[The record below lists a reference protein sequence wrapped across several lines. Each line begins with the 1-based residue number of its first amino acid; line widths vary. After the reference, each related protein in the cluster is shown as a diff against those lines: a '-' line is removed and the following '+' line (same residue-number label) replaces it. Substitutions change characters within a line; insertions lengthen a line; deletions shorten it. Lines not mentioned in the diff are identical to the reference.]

1 MCWRLLWLSSIACKR
16 SMLDKLSIYKSRNH
30 CTINSLNHIGISI
43 QFMRKR
49 SNFRDSC
56 STLCGALTS
65 SVDFLKRAACM
76 TKPPRSAIKAT
87 ILRSITSMFERTSS
101 RELQVTALF
110 NFYSLLLSHNAEHS
124 GDLGMA
130 TKEPWKGRPAA
141 IGRVL
146 LRLVKGLFTLGF
158 YWAPNAECQLPI
170 LCASLTHCARN
181 QATE

>member
-1 MCWRLLWLSSIACKR
+1 
-16 SMLDKLSIYKSRNH
+16 
-30 CTINSLNHIGISI
+30 
-43 QFMRKR
+43 
-49 SNFRDSC
+49 
-56 STLCGALTS
+56 
-65 SVDFLKRAACM
+65 M
-76 TKPPRSAIKAT
+76 TKPPCSAIKAT

-110 NFYSLLLSHNAEHS
+110 NFYSLLLSNNAEHS

-158 YWAPNAECQLPI
+158 STPPNASCRLPARGSC
-170 LCASLTHCARN
+170 LAHCGRN

>member
-1 MCWRLLWLSSIACKR
+1 MIFFMQSSP
-16 SMLDKLSIYKSRNH
+16 
-30 CTINSLNHIGISI
+30 
-43 QFMRKR
+43 FMHL
-49 SNFRDSC
+49 F
-56 STLCGALTS
+56 
-65 SVDFLKRAACM
+65 
-76 TKPPRSAIKAT
+76 SAILDLTK
-87 ILRSITSMFERTSS
+87 ILFLGES
-101 RELQVTALF
+101 
-110 NFYSLLLSHNAEHS
+110 NAEHS

-170 LCASLTHCARN
+170 LCAILTHCARN

>member
-1 MCWRLLWLSSIACKR
+1 FFSQEIDSLVWRRPVLKIHHKVYFCSGREIEALIFEPSER
-16 SMLDKLSIYKSRNH
+16 
-30 CTINSLNHIGISI
+30 ISI
-43 QFMRKR
+43 CIIWPIHGIASEM
-49 SNFRDSC
+49 
-56 STLCGALTS
+56 
-65 SVDFLKRAACM
+65 
-76 TKPPRSAIKAT
+76 
-87 ILRSITSMFERTSS
+87 
-101 RELQVTALF
+101 
-110 NFYSLLLSHNAEHS
+110 HNAEHS

>member
-1 MCWRLLWLSSIACKR
+1 MSGLNPCSTAGLEEFCQALVFEAS
-16 SMLDKLSIYKSRNH
+16 NH
-30 CTINSLNHIGISI
+30 SLNVPCNVSG
-43 QFMRKR
+43 
-49 SNFRDSC
+49 
-56 STLCGALTS
+56 
-65 SVDFLKRAACM
+65 V
-76 TKPPRSAIKAT
+76 KA
-87 ILRSITSMFERTSS
+87 
-101 RELQVTALF
+101 
-110 NFYSLLLSHNAEHS
+110 HNAEHS

-170 LCASLTHCARN
+170 LCAILTHCARN

>member
-1 MCWRLLWLSSIACKR
+1 MTPSI
-16 SMLDKLSIYKSRNH
+16 
-30 CTINSLNHIGISI
+30 
-43 QFMRKR
+43 FM
-49 SNFRDSC
+49 
-56 STLCGALTS
+56 
-65 SVDFLKRAACM
+65 
-76 TKPPRSAIKAT
+76 
-87 ILRSITSMFERTSS
+87 
-101 RELQVTALF
+101 
-110 NFYSLLLSHNAEHS
+110 HNAEHS

-170 LCASLTHCARN
+170 LCAILTHCARN

>member
-1 MCWRLLWLSSIACKR
+1 MSGLTTNPGAKAFAPHLLKTHEC
-16 SMLDKLSIYKSRNH
+16 
-30 CTINSLNHIGISI
+30 
-43 QFMRKR
+43 
-49 SNFRDSC
+49 
-56 STLCGALTS
+56 
-65 SVDFLKRAACM
+65 RA
-76 TKPPRSAIKAT
+76 
-87 ILRSITSMFERTSS
+87 
-101 RELQVTALF
+101 
-110 NFYSLLLSHNAEHS
+110 NNAEHS